1 VHCRRAVDHHKE
13 TGSSMIT
20 DRGVGGAVP
29 SAQELGMGWVLP
41 LAEGFTPRHDTMP
54 ELEAALALGSA
65 VALVP
70 AGETGPENS
79 GWGAACGKTQ
89 LAVCAARSLQRCG
102 AVEVVVWVAAHSRI
116 AVLDGFARA
125 AADLGLEKP
134 DGAAAMT
141 DRFAAWMR
149 ETRRRWL
156 LVLDDLRDAADLE
169 DLWPAGPAGTVLITA
184 DNPAAVSGQ
193 PVRVLPVPLFS
204 VRESVEYLSG
214 RFSADPGHRAGQLE
228 LAAALD
234 GEPTALAHASAV
246 IATADLTCRDYLV
259 IFTGLRARLEAVAG
273 AAVPAAE
280 VTWRLSAQHAE
291 ILAPSAGTW
300 PLLVLAALLDG
311 HGIPVPVLTG
321 PAACRYLADGD
332 DGRPADPGQAQTALQ
347 ALQHAGLLAVDA
359 SGGLPAARISAALQ
373 QAARAAA
380 SPQLLGKAA
389 QAAGDALIQ
398 TWPKDQLHSVMGALL
413 RSCAASLQAVA
424 AEALWAGGS
433 CHRVLLTAGR
443 SLDAAGMPGS
453 AAAWWQQ
460 LAADSDRILGEEHPD
475 TIAAAGLL
483 AEALLAAGQ
492 AVEAVTWAN
501 WVQASRARTLG
512 PDHRGT
518 IAAMVCLGR
527 ALTAGGR
534 PEDAIFVLENA
545 ARRSERVCG
554 ADDDATISAR
564 AEHAA
569 ACLAAG
575 DPAGAVRL
583 LQQSLAGQH
592 NARGPAHPAT
602 LATAARLAGA
612 YLAAGQARHAI
623 AQWQQILTRHEHAA
637 GPEHPDTLS
646 ARTSLAGA
654 CSAAGQMDAALHH
667 YQQAHAG
674 YEHVLGTAH
683 PDTLACAADLARAY
697 CDAGQ
702 LGDAV
707 RLLRAAITAAEE
719 TLPPGDP
726 AARGL
731 RELLAGISEETAAR

>member
-1 VHCRRAVDHHKE
+1 
-13 TGSSMIT
+13 MIT
-20 DRGVGGAVP
+20 NRGARDAVS
-29 SAQELGMGWVLP
+29 SAQEPGMGWVPP

-54 ELEAALALGSA
+54 GLEAALSPGSA

-70 AGETGPENS
+70 ADETGPENP
-79 GWGAACGKTQ
+79 GWSAVCGKTQ
-89 LAVCAARSLQRCG
+89 LAACAARSLQRSG

-116 AVLDGFARA
+116 AVLDGSARA

-134 DGAAAMT
+134 DGAAAVT
-141 DRFAAWMR
+141 ARFAAWLW
-149 ETRRRWL
+149 ETGRRWL
-156 LVLDDLRDAADLE
+156 LVLDDLRDAANLE
-169 DLWPAGPAGTVLITA
+169 GLWPIGPAGTVLITT
-184 DNPAAVSGQ
+184 DNPAAVSNH
-193 PVRVLPVPLFS
+193 PVRVLSVPLFS
-204 VRESVEYLSG
+204 ARESVEYLSR
-214 RFSADPGHRAGQLE
+214 RFSSDPGHRAGQLE
-228 LAAALD
+228 LATELD

-246 IATADLTCRDYLV
+246 IVTADLTCRDYRE
-259 IFTGLRARLEAVAG
+259 IFNDLRARLQ
-273 AAVPAAE
+273 AASGVTVPAAE

-291 ILAPSAGTW
+291 ILAPGAGTW

-321 PAACRYLADGD
+321 PAASRYLVGVGD
-332 DGRPADPGQAQTALQ
+332 ASQELARTALQ
-347 ALQHAGLLAVDA
+347 ALQHAGLLTVDT
-359 SGGLPAARISAALQ
+359 SGGLTLATMSTALQ
-373 QAARAAA
+373 HAVRAAA
-380 SPQLLGKAA
+380 SPQLMDRAA
-389 QAAGDALIQ
+389 RAAGDALIQ
-398 TWPKDQLHSVMGALL
+398 AWPKDQPHSALTALL
-413 RSCAASLQAVA
+413 RSCTMTLQATA
-424 AEALWAGGS
+424 AEALWVDGN
-433 CHRVLLTAGR
+433 CHRVLTTAGR
-443 SLDAAGMPGS
+443 SLDAAGMPGP

-460 LAADSDRILGEEHPD
+460 LAADNSRILGEDHPD
-475 TIAAAGLL
+475 TIASAGLM
-483 AEALLAAGQ
+483 AEALLAADR
-492 AVEAVTWAN
+492 AAEAVTWAK
-501 WVQASRARTLG
+501 WVQISRARTLG

-534 PEDAIFVLENA
+534 PEDAISVLEHA
-545 ARRSERVCG
+545 AHRSERVCG

-637 GPEHPDTLS
+637 GPEHPDTLA

-654 CSAAGQMDAALHH
+654 CSAAGQMDVALHH
-667 YQQAHAG
+667 YQQAHVG

-683 PDTLACAADLARAY
+683 PDTLGCAADLARAY

-707 RLLRAAITAAEE
+707 RLLRAAITAAEK

-731 RELLAGISEETAAR
+731 RELLAGISEETAVR